1 MERASLRVANG
12 GVGTATRR
20 LGMGI
25 YISREFNFE
34 ILAKNKR
41 CDEKEF
47 RENCQNTVSSRS
59 KAGQRYIPQ
68 INRCPV
74 EKC

>member
-1 MERASLRVANG
+1 MERASLRVAAPTPRG
-12 GVGTATRR
+12 RTGMGTATRR

-34 ILAKNKR
+34 MLAKNKR

-59 KAGQRYIPQ
+59 KAG
-68 INRCPV
+68 
-74 EKC
+74 